1 MSDWIET
8 PPENRISKDAQI
20 ESLDNIVISGYVT
33 INRNVKIS
41 LDSPTPSSPSPI
53 LSIGKY
59 CYIYPDVEITPSTEK
74 MFIGSYVIIGNSSKI
89 MAKDIG
95 NRVIIEDNCVV
106 HPHCVIYD
114 CCLIKSGT
122 IIPNKV
128 VIPPYSKVSG
138 TPGVDFTIQ
147 PLHNSYKK
155 SIELEAKQL
164 QILNP
169 S

>member
-8 PPENRISKDAQI
+8 TPENRISKDAQI

-41 LDSPTPSSPSPI
+41 LDSPTPSSSSPI

-74 MFIGSYVIIGNSSKI
+74 MFIGSYVIIGSSSKI
-89 MAKDIG
+89 MA
-95 NRVIIEDNCVV
+95 
-106 HPHCVIYD
+106 
-114 CCLIKSGT
+114 
-122 IIPNKV
+122 
-128 VIPPYSKVSG
+128 KVSG

>member
-41 LDSPTPSSPSPI
+41 LDSPTPSSSSPI

-74 MFIGSYVIIGNSSKI
+74 MFIGPMSLLGTRVKLWLKI
-89 MAKDIG
+89 L
-95 NRVIIEDNCVV
+95 V
-106 HPHCVIYD
+106 
-114 CCLIKSGT
+114 
-122 IIPNKV
+122 
-128 VIPPYSKVSG
+128 
-138 TPGVDFTIQ
+138 
-147 PLHNSYKK
+147 
-155 SIELEAKQL
+155 IEL
-164 QILNP
+164 
-169 S
+169 

>member
-8 PPENRISKDAQI
+8 PTENRISKDAQI
-20 ESLDNIVISGYVT
+20 EDLDNVVMSGNVT

-41 LDSPTPSSPSPI
+41 FDSLTTSSSPI

-59 CYIYPDVEITPSTEK
+59 CYIYPDVEIIPSTEK

-95 NRVIIEDNCVV
+95 NRVIIEENCVL
-106 HPHCVIYD
+106 HSHCVVYD

-122 IIPNKV
+122 VIPHKV

-138 TPGVDFTIQ
+138 TPGIDFVIQ
-147 PLHNSYKK
+147 SLHNSYKK
-155 SIELEAKQL
+155 TIELEAKQL